1 MEGQKQIKRALTRGQ
16 MLVDEYRI
24 DSVIGE
30 GGFGITY
37 SGVRRSDQHRVAIKE
52 YFPSQYASR
61 EDAAVD
67 AGLHVFGGDKAVQF
81 EKGLAHFMHEAE
93 ILKRYSYLEGMV
105 TVLDTC
111 KANNTAYIVMEYVD
125 GITLAQYIR
134 ENGVFAYDELV
145 ELVTPIIKS
154 LAQIHRQGVIH
165 RDISPENI
173 QIGLDNSFYLL
184 DFGAAKQLDGQKRQN
199 TVIFKQGYAPP
210 EQYTGDGKQGAWTD
224 VYALASTMYTALCGK
239 TLDDAVHRMQRK
251 DDDAIESD
259 LVMLEDWQRNA
270 LKKGLELEP
279 SHRYQNMEAFLLAL
293 TVKPSIEERITQ
305 VSGTVDTTGE
315 DLGVPA
321 GRKRIYAFVIAGI
334 MAMLIII
341 ITAIVYK
348 GRNGQS
354 AETTAESNISEES
367 GSTTE
372 ITTVSTERITTEK
385 VTTEKITT
393 ERVTTEKTTTE
404 QKVTTEMAT
413 EKATESTQ
421 ATEATTTEQ
430 SSEPDTTVQETEAV
444 TESVDDILNSIE
456 IPDDMEVIGLE

>member
-1 MEGQKQIKRALTRGQ
+1 MEGQKQIKRALSHGQ

-37 SGVRRSDQHRVAIKE
+37 SGVRMSDQHRVAIKE

-67 AGLHVFGGDKAVQF
+67 AGLHVFGGDKVVQF

-93 ILKRYSYLEGMV
+93 ILKRYSYIEGMV

-145 ELVTPIIKS
+145 GLVTPIIKS

-251 DDDAIESD
+251 DDADIESD
-259 LVMLEDWQRNA
+259 LVMLEDWQRDA

-305 VSGTVDTTGE
+305 VSGAVDATGE

-334 MAMLIII
+334 TVMLIII

-348 GRNGQS
+348 GSNGQS

-385 VTTEKITT
+385 VTTERITT
-393 ERVTTEKTTTE
+393 ERVTTE
-404 QKVTTEMAT
+404 MAT
-413 EKATESTQ
+413 EKNTESTQ
-421 ATEATTTEQ
+421 ATEATTTGDYQVTTEQ
-430 SSEPDTTVQETEAV
+430 SSVPDTTVQETEAV

>member
-1 MEGQKQIKRALTRGQ
+1 

-37 SGVRRSDQHRVAIKE
+37 SGVRMSDQHRVAIKE

-93 ILKRYSYLEGMV
+93 ILKRYSYIEGMV

-145 ELVTPIIKS
+145 GLVTPIIKS

-251 DDDAIESD
+251 DDADIESD
-259 LVMLEDWQRNA
+259 LVMLEDWQRDA

-305 VSGTVDTTGE
+305 VSGAVDATGE

-334 MAMLIII
+334 TVMLIII

-348 GRNGQS
+348 GSNGQS

-372 ITTVSTERITTEK
+372 ITTVSTERITTEN
-385 VTTEKITT
+385 VTTERITT
-393 ERVTTEKTTTE
+393 ERVTTE
-404 QKVTTEMAT
+404 MAT
-413 EKATESTQ
+413 EKNTESTQ
-421 ATEATTTEQ
+421 ATEATTTGDYQVTTEQ
-430 SSEPDTTVQETEAV
+430 SSVPDTTVQETEAV

>member
-1 MEGQKQIKRALTRGQ
+1 MEGQKQIKRALSHGQ

-37 SGVRRSDQHRVAIKE
+37 SGVRMSDQHRVAIKE

-93 ILKRYSYLEGMV
+93 ILKRYSYIEGMV

-145 ELVTPIIKS
+145 GLVTPIIKS

-251 DDDAIESD
+251 DDADIESD
-259 LVMLEDWQRNA
+259 LVMLEDWQRDA

-305 VSGTVDTTGE
+305 VSGAVDATGE

-334 MAMLIII
+334 TVMLIII

-348 GRNGQS
+348 GSNGQS

-385 VTTEKITT
+385 VTTERITT
-393 ERVTTEKTTTE
+393 ERVTTE
-404 QKVTTEMAT
+404 MAT
-413 EKATESTQ
+413 EKNTESTQ
-421 ATEATTTEQ
+421 ATEATTTGDYQVTTEQ
-430 SSEPDTTVQETEAV
+430 SSVPDTTVQETEAV

>member
-1 MEGQKQIKRALTRGQ
+1 

-37 SGVRRSDQHRVAIKE
+37 SGVRMSDQHRVAIKE

-93 ILKRYSYLEGMV
+93 ILKRYSYIEGMV

-145 ELVTPIIKS
+145 GLVTPIIKS

-251 DDDAIESD
+251 DDADIESD
-259 LVMLEDWQRNA
+259 LVMLEDWQRDA
-270 LKKGLELEP
+270 LKKGLELGP

-305 VSGTVDTTGE
+305 VSGAVDATGE

-334 MAMLIII
+334 TVMLIII

-348 GRNGQS
+348 GSNGQS

-385 VTTEKITT
+385 VTTERITT
-393 ERVTTEKTTTE
+393 ERVTTE
-404 QKVTTEMAT
+404 MAT
-413 EKATESTQ
+413 EKNTESTQ
-421 ATEATTTEQ
+421 ATEATTTGDYQVTTEQ
-430 SSEPDTTVQETEAV
+430 SSVPDTTVQETEAV

>member
-1 MEGQKQIKRALTRGQ
+1 

-37 SGVRRSDQHRVAIKE
+37 SGVRMSDQHRVAIKE

-93 ILKRYSYLEGMV
+93 ILKRYSYIEGMV

-145 ELVTPIIKS
+145 GLVTPIIKS

-251 DDDAIESD
+251 DDADIESD
-259 LVMLEDWQRNA
+259 LVMLEDWQRDA

-305 VSGTVDTTGE
+305 VSGAVDATGE

-334 MAMLIII
+334 TVMLIII

-348 GRNGQS
+348 GSNGQS

-385 VTTEKITT
+385 VTTERITT
-393 ERVTTEKTTTE
+393 ERVTTE
-404 QKVTTEMAT
+404 MAT
-413 EKATESTQ
+413 EKNTESTQ
-421 ATEATTTEQ
+421 ATEATTTGDYQVTTEQ
-430 SSEPDTTVQETEAV
+430 SSVPDTTVQETEAV

>member
-1 MEGQKQIKRALTRGQ
+1 MEGQKQIKRALSHGQ

-37 SGVRRSDQHRVAIKE
+37 SGVRMSDQHRVAIKE

-93 ILKRYSYLEGMV
+93 ILKRYSYIEGMV

-145 ELVTPIIKS
+145 GLVTPIIKS

-251 DDDAIESD
+251 DDADIESD
-259 LVMLEDWQRNA
+259 LVMLEDWQRDA

-305 VSGTVDTTGE
+305 VSGAVDATGE

-334 MAMLIII
+334 TVMLIII

-348 GRNGQS
+348 GSNGQS

-385 VTTEKITT
+385 VTTERITI
-393 ERVTTEKTTTE
+393 ER
-404 QKVTTEMAT
+404 VTTEMAT
-413 EKATESTQ
+413 EKNTESTQ
-421 ATEATTTEQ
+421 ATEATTTGDYQVTTEQ
-430 SSEPDTTVQETEAV
+430 SSVPDTTVQETEAV

>member
-1 MEGQKQIKRALTRGQ
+1 
-16 MLVDEYRI
+16 
-24 DSVIGE
+24 
-30 GGFGITY
+30 
-37 SGVRRSDQHRVAIKE
+37 
-52 YFPSQYASR
+52 
-61 EDAAVD
+61 
-67 AGLHVFGGDKAVQF
+67 
-81 EKGLAHFMHEAE
+81 
-93 ILKRYSYLEGMV
+93 
-105 TVLDTC
+105 
-111 KANNTAYIVMEYVD
+111 
-125 GITLAQYIR
+125 
-134 ENGVFAYDELV
+134 
-145 ELVTPIIKS
+145 
-154 LAQIHRQGVIH
+154 
-165 RDISPENI
+165 
-173 QIGLDNSFYLL
+173 
-184 DFGAAKQLDGQKRQN
+184 
-199 TVIFKQGYAPP
+199 
-210 EQYTGDGKQGAWTD
+210 
-224 VYALASTMYTALCGK
+224 MYTALCGK

-334 MAMLIII
+334 MVMLIII

-348 GRNGQS
+348 GSNDRS

-404 QKVTTEMAT
+404 QKVTTKTAT

>member
-1 MEGQKQIKRALTRGQ
+1 

-37 SGVRRSDQHRVAIKE
+37 SGVRMSDQHRVAIKE

-67 AGLHVFGGDKAVQF
+67 AGLHVFGGDKVVQF

-93 ILKRYSYLEGMV
+93 ILKRYSYIEGMV

-145 ELVTPIIKS
+145 GLVTPIIKS

-251 DDDAIESD
+251 DDADIESD
-259 LVMLEDWQRNA
+259 LVMLEDWQRDA

-305 VSGTVDTTGE
+305 VSGAVDATGE

-334 MAMLIII
+334 TVMLIII

-348 GRNGQS
+348 GSNGQS

-385 VTTEKITT
+385 VTTERITT
-393 ERVTTEKTTTE
+393 ERVTTE
-404 QKVTTEMAT
+404 MAT
-413 EKATESTQ
+413 EKNTESTQ
-421 ATEATTTEQ
+421 ATEATTTGDYQVTTEQ
-430 SSEPDTTVQETEAV
+430 SSVPDTTVQETEAV

>member
-1 MEGQKQIKRALTRGQ
+1 

-37 SGVRRSDQHRVAIKE
+37 SGVRMSDQHRVAIKE

-93 ILKRYSYLEGMV
+93 ILKRYSYIEGMV

-145 ELVTPIIKS
+145 GLVTPIIKS

-251 DDDAIESD
+251 DDADIESD
-259 LVMLEDWQRNA
+259 LVMLEDWQRDA

-305 VSGTVDTTGE
+305 VSGAVDATGE

-334 MAMLIII
+334 TVMLIII

-348 GRNGQS
+348 GSNGQS

-385 VTTEKITT
+385 VTTERITT
-393 ERVTTEKTTTE
+393 ERVTTE
-404 QKVTTEMAT
+404 MAT
-413 EKATESTQ
+413 EKNTESTQ
-421 ATEATTTEQ
+421 ATEATTTGDYQATTEQ
-430 SSEPDTTVQETEAV
+430 SSVPDTTVQETEAV

>member
-1 MEGQKQIKRALTRGQ
+1 

-37 SGVRRSDQHRVAIKE
+37 SGVRMSDQHRVAIKE

-93 ILKRYSYLEGMV
+93 ILKRYSYIEGMV

-145 ELVTPIIKS
+145 GLVTPIIKS

-251 DDDAIESD
+251 DDADIESD
-259 LVMLEDWQRNA
+259 LVMLEDWQRDA

-305 VSGTVDTTGE
+305 VSGAVDATGE

-334 MAMLIII
+334 TVMLIII

-348 GRNGQS
+348 GSNGQS

-385 VTTEKITT
+385 VTTERITI
-393 ERVTTEKTTTE
+393 ER
-404 QKVTTEMAT
+404 VTTEMAT
-413 EKATESTQ
+413 EKNTESTQ
-421 ATEATTTEQ
+421 ATEATTTGDYQVTTEQ
-430 SSEPDTTVQETEAV
+430 SSVPDTTVQETEAV

>member
-1 MEGQKQIKRALTRGQ
+1 

-37 SGVRRSDQHRVAIKE
+37 SGVRMSDQHRVAIKE

-93 ILKRYSYLEGMV
+93 ILKRYSYIEGMV

-145 ELVTPIIKS
+145 GLVTPIIKS

-251 DDDAIESD
+251 DDADIESD
-259 LVMLEDWQRNA
+259 LVMLEDWQRDA

-305 VSGTVDTTGE
+305 VSGAVDATGE

-334 MAMLIII
+334 TVMLIII

-348 GRNGQS
+348 GSNGQS

-385 VTTEKITT
+385 VTTEKVTTERITT
-393 ERVTTEKTTTE
+393 ERVTTE
-404 QKVTTEMAT
+404 MAT
-413 EKATESTQ
+413 EKNTESTQ
-421 ATEATTTEQ
+421 ATEATTTGDYQVTTEQ
-430 SSEPDTTVQETEAV
+430 SSVPDTTVQETEAV

>member
-1 MEGQKQIKRALTRGQ
+1 MEGQKQIKRALPHGQ

-37 SGVRRSDQHRVAIKE
+37 SGVRMSDQHRVAIKE

-93 ILKRYSYLEGMV
+93 ILKRYSYIEGMV

-145 ELVTPIIKS
+145 GLVTPIIKS

-251 DDDAIESD
+251 DDADIESD
-259 LVMLEDWQRNA
+259 LVMLEDWQRDA

-305 VSGTVDTTGE
+305 VSGAVDATGE

-334 MAMLIII
+334 TVMLIII

-348 GRNGQS
+348 GSNGQS

-385 VTTEKITT
+385 VTTERITT
-393 ERVTTEKTTTE
+393 ERVTTE
-404 QKVTTEMAT
+404 MAT
-413 EKATESTQ
+413 EKNTESTQ
-421 ATEATTTEQ
+421 ATEATTTGDYQVTTEQ
-430 SSEPDTTVQETEAV
+430 SSVPDTTVQETEAV